1 MRTTFSMNYTMMTCN
16 MMGSAMGMCC
26 GMDCCVKWNNREC
39 ALDASV

>member
-1 MRTTFSMNYTMMTCN
+1 MRTIFSMNNIMTCN

-26 GMDCCVKWNNREC
+26 GMDYCVKWNNREC

>member
-1 MRTTFSMNYTMMTCN
+1 MRTTFSMNNTMMTCN
-16 MMGSAMGMCC
+16 MMGGAMGMCC

>member
-1 MRTTFSMNYTMMTCN
+1 MRTTFSMNNVMMTCN
-16 MMGSAMGMCC
+16 GSGSAMCC

>member
-16 MMGSAMGMCC
+16 MMGSAMDMCC
-26 GMDCCVKWNNREC
+26 SMDCCVKWNNREC